1 VDLRAPGLV
10 SSGAVPSYAPLLM
23 RALLTGGAGFI
34 GSHLTDSLLERGW
47 TVVGV
52 DDLSKGRLANIE
64 HNLERD
70 DYEFVELDCRDLD
83 RMLELGKGADVV
95 VNLAATKIPRYGSA
109 LDNLTI
115 NLLANRTALE
125 VAHQSEAKFVLASTS
140 DVYGKNP
147 NLPFR
152 EDGDSVIGPSTT
164 PRWSYGVTKLTDEH
178 MAFAYQDEYHL
189 PVTILRFFG
198 SYGERQYL
206 NWWGGPQGVFLE
218 AISKGKPIEVHG
230 DGTQTR
236 CFSYVTDMVEAT
248 ARAIERPEANE
259 QIINIGNDEEISIKG
274 LAELMH
280 EVSGVGGEPKIELV
294 PYESFSRGY
303 QDVRRRIPDLTKQR
317 ELLGFTPEVGLEE
330 GTRRLWAWYRTL
342 SESGERVGA

>member
-1 VDLRAPGLV
+1 
-10 SSGAVPSYAPLLM
+10 M
-23 RALLTGGAGFI
+23 KALLTGGAGFI

-47 TVVGV
+47 QVTAV
-52 DDLSKGRLANIE
+52 DDLSKGRVENIE
-64 HNLERD
+64 HVMGRD
-70 DYEFVELDCRDLD
+70 DYEFVEMDCRELEG
-83 RMLELGKGADVV
+83 MLELGKGSDVV

-109 LDNLTI
+109 LENLTV

-140 DVYGKNP
+140 DVYGRNP

-164 PRWSYGVTKLTDEH
+164 PRWAYGVTKLTDEH

-218 AISKGKPIEVHG
+218 AISKGEPIQVHG
-230 DGTQTR
+230 DGSQTR
-236 CFSYVTDMVEAT
+236 CFTHIDDMVEAT
-248 ARAIERPEANE
+248 ARAIERPEANG
-259 QIINIGNDEEISIKG
+259 QIINIGSDQEISIKE
-274 LAELMH
+274 LAVLMH
-280 EVSGVGGEPKIELV
+280 ELSGVGGEPNIEFV
-294 PYESFSRGY
+294 PYESFSRDY
-303 QDVRRRIPDLTKQR
+303 QDVLRRVPDLTKQR
-317 ELLGFTPEVGLEE
+317 EILGFEPRIGLEE
-330 GTRRLWAWYRTL
+330 GIRRLWTWHAQQGKRD
-342 SESGERVGA
+342 ESVPA

>member
-1 VDLRAPGLV
+1 VK
-10 SSGAVPSYAPLLM
+10 
-23 RALLTGGAGFI
+23 ALITGGAGFI

-47 TVVGV
+47 TVTAV
-52 DDLSKGRLANIE
+52 DNLSKGRRQNIQ
-64 HNLERD
+64 HVLGRD
-70 DYEFVELDCRDLD
+70 DYEFVEMDCRELD
-83 RMLELGKGADVV
+83 RMLELGQGSDVV

-109 LDNLTI
+109 LDNLTV

-147 NLPFR
+147 NIPFR

-218 AISKGKPIEVHG
+218 AIAKGEPIEVHG
-230 DGTQTR
+230 DGSQTR
-236 CFSYVTDMVEAT
+236 CFTHIDDMVEAT
-248 ARAIERPEANE
+248 ARAIERTEADR
-259 QIINIGNDEEISIKG
+259 QIINIGNDQEITIRG

-280 EVSGVGGEPKIELV
+280 ELSGVGGEPNIEYV
-294 PYESFSRGY
+294 PYESFSRDY
-303 QDVRRRIPDLTKQR
+303 QDVLRRVPDLTKQR
-317 ELLGFTPEVGLEE
+317 ELLGFTPQISLEE
-330 GTRRLWAWYRTL
+330 GTRRLWAWYWKLAGRT
-342 SESGERVGA
+342 ERVRA

>member
-1 VDLRAPGLV
+1 
-10 SSGAVPSYAPLLM
+10 M
-23 RALLTGGAGFI
+23 KALLTGGAGFI

-47 TVVGV
+47 TVTAV
-52 DDLSKGRLANIE
+52 DNLSKGRRGNIE
-64 HNLERD
+64 HVLGRD
-70 DYEFVELDCRDLD
+70 DYTFVEMDCRELD
-83 RMLELGKGADVV
+83 RMLALGSGSDVV

-109 LDNLTI
+109 LDNLTV
-115 NLLANRTALE
+115 NLQANRTALE

-147 NLPFR
+147 DIPFR

-218 AISKGKPIEVHG
+218 AIAKGEPIEVHG
-230 DGTQTR
+230 DGRQTR
-236 CFSYVTDMVEAT
+236 CFTHIDDMVEAT
-248 ARAIERPEANE
+248 ARAIERTEANG
-259 QIINIGNDEEISIKG
+259 QIINVGNDQEITIRD

-280 EVSGVGGEPKIELV
+280 EISGVGGEPNIEYV
-294 PYESFSRGY
+294 AYESFSRDY
-303 QDVRRRIPDLTKQR
+303 QDVLRRVPDLTKQR
-317 ELLGFTPEVGLEE
+317 ELLGFEPRIGLEE
-330 GTRRLWAWYRTL
+330 GIRRLWDWYRQL
-342 SESGERVGA
+342 DRRDEGVPA